1 MYLHDKTASYSLT
14 LYLQIQFQQESAQF
28 LTRHP
33 MNTKREGK
41 PTTTLSLLVF
51 SDETS
56 GNMTKKWNR
65 FETFSMSLAGLPW
78 KEIRKIE
85 NIRFLGMSN
94 IVPFVPL
101 KKSIANYLQGTQI
114 NRVIR
119 TKKLYGAMY
128 TQKKCDCSTMISICT
143 FFKYSYFRT

>member
-1 MYLHDKTASYSLT
+1 
-14 LYLQIQFQQESAQF
+14 
-28 LTRHP
+28 

-56 GNMTKKWNR
+56 GNTAKKWNR
-65 FETFSMSLAGLPW
+65 FETFSMSLAHLPR

-101 KKSIANYLQGTQI
+101 KKSIANDLQGTPI

-119 TKKLYGAMY
+119 TKNCMVPCAC
-128 TQKKCDCSTMISICT
+128 KKV
-143 FFKYSYFRT
+143 